1 MNAKVR
7 TWTVAGLLGGA
18 IGLVVQQVGGMDM
31 PVVPP
36 GMVLLV
42 VAACLMLIKR
52 LRWAPIVAVLAG
64 AAELAGFF
72 GSGAYSWLVKSGEP
86 VGMTGTWLRLVGVSV
101 AVIAGVLA
109 AKAAYRRSP
118 RPSQA

>member
-36 GMVLLV
+36 GM
-42 VAACLMLIKR
+42 A
-52 LRWAPIVAVLAG
+52 
-64 AAELAGFF
+64 
-72 GSGAYSWLVKSGEP
+72 
-86 VGMTGTWLRLVGVSV
+86 GTWLRLVGV
-101 AVIAGVLA
+101 
-109 AKAAYRRSP
+109 
-118 RPSQA
+118 